1 MNGLADMPIEEL
13 HLSTLYLR
21 LLKRAGCRTV
31 GDVVRQWPHG
41 LLRVNGIGPF
51 LMRVLY
57 ERVRPLAPGLLPLAM
72 LPRPRRRPR
81 AHAPGAR
88 EDQLRALEDEQIKVL
103 SMLSRGMTGRQIA
116 AEYRCSS
123 PAVYARKRRLV
134 LHYAQPTYL
143 ERLPPELQDF
153 VRNESNKLLMR
164 TLARR
169 RSTPDH
175 HSRGPSGGSERTAA
189 GYEGVAL

>member
-1 MNGLADMPIEEL
+1 MDGLADMPIEEL

-31 GDVVRQWPHG
+31 DDVVRRWPHG

-57 ERVRPLAPGLLPLAM
+57 ERMRPLAPGLLPLPM
-72 LPRPRRRPR
+72 LPRPRRRRR
-81 AHAPGAR
+81 AHAPEVR
-88 EDQLRALEDEQIKVL
+88 ENQLRALEEERIQVL

-143 ERLPPELQDF
+143 ERLPRALQDF
-153 VRNESNKLLMR
+153 VRNESKKLLMR
-164 TLARR
+164 TLGR
-169 RSTPDH
+169 RSTPAAH
-175 HSRGPSGGSERTAA
+175 QSGALRRKRQSGA
-189 GYEGVAL
+189 GYEGLAL